1 MKIAIASG
9 KGGTGKTLA
18 ATNLAAVL
26 ARAGKEVAYLDC
38 DVEAPNGH
46 LFLKPEIKHEEKITL
61 YSPVGVDRD
70 KCVLC
75 GKCAEACGYN
85 AIALAGEKVIFFP
98 ELCHVCGACRIV
110 CPQAAIVQE
119 NKPIGLLRHGTS
131 RLDFALANPID
142 FHYAL
147 LKTGEGGMSPRLIQR
162 VKLHAGGEITVFDS
176 PPGTAC
182 PAVETVR
189 DADLVVLVTDPTPFG
204 LNDLKLAVLMTRQLG
219 REPVVLVNRA
229 DYLDDALKK
238 YCEKEKLKIIGEIPD
253 DRKIAEVYSGGDLV
267 VEKLPAYRKLFE
279 KIAGDILREV
289 GREREVGPLPKPSAG
304 GKTAVEHS
312 SPPLPGGPRPRELVV
327 ISGKGGTGK
336 TSLTAAFAYLSGKE
350 AAVSDCDVDA
360 ADLHLLLKP
369 EVEESGFFSGG
380 VVAGIDRE
388 KCARCGRCYRECRFN
403 AIVFSGGEAVAGG
416 EVTYAI
422 DPLAC
427 EGCGV
432 CALVCP
438 DDAVWTKPAI
448 NGEWFVSR
456 TRFGQTMTHAKLGIA
471 EENSGRLVTL
481 IREKAAARA
490 AAESSKE
497 VIIDG
502 SPGTG
507 CPVIAS
513 LTGAFFALVV
523 TEPTVSGVHDLE
535 RILDL
540 TRHFSVPSG
549 VVINKTDLNP
559 QMAGEIK
566 ALAGE
571 YGAELVGEIPYDTVV
586 TRAQMAGLSV
596 VEFAAGPAAAA
607 VKAIWEEI
615 GTKLGGHFP
624 PGQGSNGEF
633 RRDTIMK
640 KKWS

>member
-18 ATNLAAVL
+18 ASNIAAVL
-26 ARAGKEVAYLDC
+26 ARAGREVTYLDC

-46 LFLKPEIKHEEKITL
+46 LFIKPEIEQEEEITL
-61 YSPVGVDRD
+61 YAPVGVDKD

-75 GKCAEACGYN
+75 GRCAEACGYN
-85 AIALAGEKVIFFP
+85 AIALAGEEVIFFP
-98 ELCHVCGACRIV
+98 ELCHVCGACLIV
-110 CPQAAIVQE
+110 CPEDAIVQK
-119 NKPIGLLRHGTS
+119 NKKIGLLRHGTS
-131 RLDFALANPID
+131 RLDFLDSNPID

-147 LKTGEGGMSPRLIQR
+147 LQTGEGGMSPRLIQR
-162 VKLHAGGEITVFDS
+162 VKLHQGEGITIYDS

-182 PAVETVR
+182 PAVETIR

-204 LNDLKLAVLMTRQLG
+204 INDLKLAVLMTRGLQ

-229 DYLDDALKK
+229 DYLDDSLKE
-238 YCEKEKLKIIGEIPD
+238 YCREEKLKIIGEIPD
-253 DRKIAEVYSGGDLV
+253 DREIAEVYSGGDLV
-267 VEKLPAYRKLFE
+267 VEKLPAYRELFE
-279 KIAGDILREV
+279 KIAGDIVKEA
-289 GREREVGPLPKPSAG
+289 GREREVGPLPAEAERTGAPPEQSK
-304 GKTAVEHS
+304 
-312 SPPLPGGPRPRELVV
+312 PPLPGGPRPKELVV

-336 TSLTAAFAYLSGKE
+336 TSLTASFAQLAGRA

-369 EVEESGFFSGG
+369 EIEESGLFSGG
-380 VVAGIDRE
+380 VVAEIDP
-388 KCARCGRCYRECRFN
+388 ARCVRCGLCYRECRFN
-403 AIVFSGGEAVAGG
+403 AILFSGGEDGGG

-438 DDAVWTKPAI
+438 AGAVRTEPAI

-481 IREKAAARA
+481 IREKAAERA
-490 AAESSKE
+490 MAASAPE

-513 LTGAFFALVV
+513 LTGAFYALIV
-523 TEPTVSGVHDLE
+523 TEPTVSGVHDLG

-540 TRHFSVPSG
+540 ARHFSIPSG
-549 VVINKTDLNP
+549 VAINKADLNP
-559 QMAGEIK
+559 EMAGKIK
-566 ALAGE
+566 KLAGE
-571 YGAELVGEIPYDTVV
+571 YGAELVGEIPYDTVI
-586 TRAQMAGLSV
+586 TRAQMAGVSV
-596 VEFAAGPAAAA
+596 VEFDQGPAAAA
-607 VKAIWEEI
+607 VKEIWSFLK
-615 GTKLGGHFP
+615 TKL
-624 PGQGSNGEF
+624 S
-633 RRDTIMK
+633 
-640 KKWS
+640 

>member
-26 ARAGKEVAYLDC
+26 AGSGREITYLDC

-46 LFLKPEIKHEEKITL
+46 LFLKPEIESEEDITI
-61 YSPVGVDRD
+61 YSPVGVDAK
-70 KCVLC
+70 KCTLC
-75 GKCAEACGYN
+75 GKCAEACLYN
-85 AIALAGEKVIFFP
+85 AIAVAGEEVIFFP
-98 ELCHVCGACRIV
+98 ELCHVCGACLIV
-110 CPQAAIVQE
+110 CPEGAIVEE
-119 NKPIGLLRHGTS
+119 NKKIGLLRHGTS
-131 RLDFALANPID
+131 RLDSADTKPIE

-162 VKLHAGGEITVFDS
+162 VKMHTGEDISIYDA

-204 LNDLKLAVLMTRQLG
+204 LNDLKLAVLMTRQME

-229 DYLDDALKK
+229 DYLDDALKE
-238 YCEKEKLKIIGEIPD
+238 YCRAEELQIIGEIPD
-253 DRKIAEVYSGGDLV
+253 DRKIAEVYSRGELV
-267 VEKLPAYRKLFE
+267 VEKLPAYRELFE
-279 KIAGDILREV
+279 KIARDIVAEA
-289 GREREVGPLPKPSAG
+289 GRERKVGPLPPEAERSQVVPEKLG
-304 GKTAVEHS
+304 VT
-312 SPPLPGGPRPRELVV
+312 LPGGPRPQELVV

-336 TSLTAAFAYLSGKE
+336 TSLTASLAYLAGRE
-350 AAVSDCDVDA
+350 VAISDCDVDA

-369 EVEESGFFSGG
+369 EIEESGLFSGG
-380 VVAGIDRE
+380 VVAEIDPAQ
-388 KCARCGRCYRECRFN
+388 CNSCGRCYRECRFN
-403 AIVFSGGEAVAGG
+403 AIVFSDGKEGK
-416 EVTYAI
+416 VTYTI
-422 DPLAC
+422 DPLVC

-438 DDAVWTKPAI
+438 VSAVKTEPAI
-448 NGEWFVSR
+448 NGEWFISR

-481 IREKAAARA
+481 IREKAADRA
-490 AAESSKE
+490 AQESAKE

-513 LTGAFFALVV
+513 LTGAFYALIV

-540 TRHFSVPSG
+540 TRHFSIPSG
-549 VVINKTDLNP
+549 VVINKADLNLEMA
-559 QMAGEIK
+559 QAIKDMAGKYSSEF
-566 ALAGE
+566 
-571 YGAELVGEIPYDTVV
+571 VGEIPYDTVV
-586 TRAQMAGLSV
+586 TQAQMVGLST
-596 VEFAAGPAAAA
+596 VEFEEGPVTTAM
-607 VKAIWEEI
+607 KNIWSAMEK
-615 GTKLGGHFP
+615 KL
-624 PGQGSNGEF
+624 S
-633 RRDTIMK
+633 
-640 KKWS
+640 

>member
-18 ATNLAAVL
+18 ASNIAAVL
-26 ARAGKEVAYLDC
+26 ARGGREVTYLDC

-46 LFLKPEIKHEEKITL
+46 LFLKPEIGHEEEITL
-61 YSPVGVDRD
+61 YAPVGVDKDR
-70 KCVLC
+70 CILC
-75 GKCAEACGYN
+75 GKCAEACTYN
-85 AIALAGEKVIFFP
+85 AIALAGEEVIFFP
-98 ELCHVCGACRIV
+98 ELCHVCGACLIA
-110 CPQAAIVQE
+110 CPEDAIMQE

-131 RLDFALANPID
+131 RLDSAEFNPID

-162 VKLHAGGEITVFDS
+162 VKLHAGEDITIFDS

-204 LNDLKLAVLMTRQLG
+204 LNDLKLAVSMTRQLK

-238 YCEKEKLKIIGEIPD
+238 YCEQEKLKIIGEIPD
-253 DRKIAEVYSGGDLV
+253 DRAIAEVYSGGDLV
-267 VEKLPAYRKLFE
+267 VEKLPAYRDLFE
-279 KIAGDILREV
+279 KLAADIVAEA
-289 GREREVGPLPKPSAG
+289 GRERAVGPLPAEAARSD
-304 GKTAVEHS
+304 TAPEKS
-312 SPPLPGGPRPRELVV
+312 RPPLPGGPRPKELVV

-336 TSLTAAFAYLSGKE
+336 TSLTASFAYLSGKR

-369 EVEESGFFSGG
+369 EVEESGLFSGG
-380 VVAGIDRE
+380 VVAEIDPA
-388 KCARCGRCYRECRFN
+388 KCTGCGLCYRECRFN
-403 AIVFSGGEAVAGG
+403 AILFSGGPEGGGG

-438 DDAVWTKPAI
+438 VGAVKTEPAI

-456 TRFGQTMTHAKLGIA
+456 TRFDQTMTHAKLGIA

-481 IREKAAARA
+481 IREKAADRA
-490 AAESSKE
+490 TAEATQE

-540 TRHFSVPSG
+540 ARHFSLPSG
-549 VVINKTDLNP
+549 VAINKADLNAD
-559 QMAGEIK
+559 MAGKIK
-566 ALAGE
+566 SLAGE
-571 YGAELVGEIPYDTVV
+571 YGAEMIGEIPYDTVV

-596 VEFAAGPAAAA
+596 AEFEEGPVAAA
-607 VKAIWEEI
+607 VKNIWS
-615 GTKLGGHFP
+615 TL
-624 PGQGSNGEF
+624 
-633 RRDTIMK
+633 K
-640 KKWS
+640 KKLS